1 MMYAARI
8 LLVLFGLAL
17 VGAAFFLNA
26 LPSAGPRPGLVV
38 AGGALILAALTFL

>member
-1 MMYAARI
+1 MYTAKI
-8 LLVLFGLAL
+8 ITVLFGLAL

-38 AGGALILAALTFL
+38 AGGAIILAALTFL